1 MRADTPPFD
10 VMRHSF
16 WLGDEPEESSA
27 QMRCIAECVGAVRPE
42 IHRLSEIHGDRRMI
56 WSLMAIIVDMSLEA
70 DEAALT
76 AALMK
81 TNARLL
87 ELEAGNDSPGC
98 TASIL

>member
-16 WLGDEPEESSA
+16 WLGDEPEESNA
-27 QMRCIAECVGAVRPE
+27 QMRCIAECIGSVRPE
-42 IHRLSEIHGDRRMI
+42 IQRQSQVYGDRRMI
-56 WSLMAIIVDMSLEA
+56 WALLAIIVDMALEA
-70 DEAALT
+70 DESALT

-87 ELEAGNDSPGC
+87 ELETG
-98 TASIL
+98 